1 MIEGPSSE
9 VESREI
15 PDVLVENFV
24 SFERPDVRLDE
35 LTAFETPSIPQK
47 GVFREWIESL
57 AFTIIFVLVFTSY
70 IAQATQVPTE
80 SMKPTILVGDH
91 FFLDK
96 IAFPANYPSSLRPY
110 LPHRTISRGDIIA
123 FKSPTEGNIPFVKRV
138 IGIPGD
144 TIQVRDKIV
153 SINGV
158 PQDEPYKIHVDST
171 VYGTDPW
178 TPEDLKIRDNYG
190 PVKVPPDE
198 YFAMGDN
205 RDNSNDSRYWGFVT
219 RDELIGKPLFI
230 YWSYESDPYVPGD
243 KTLREWLD
251 SYLTIAVHFFDKTR
265 WFRIGTLVH

>member
-15 PDVLVENFV
+15 PDVLLENFV
-24 SFERPDVRLDE
+24 SFERPDVRLEE
-35 LTAFETPSIPQK
+35 LTVFETPSAPQK

-96 IAFPANYPSSLRPY
+96 IAFPANYPATIRPY
-110 LPHRTISRGDIIA
+110 LPHRTIRRGDIIA

-138 IGIPGD
+138 IGVPGD
-144 TIQVRDKIV
+144 TIQVRDKTV
-153 SINGV
+153 SVNGV

-190 PVKVPPDE
+190 PVKVPPNH
-198 YFAMGDN
+198 YFVMGDN

-219 RDELIGKPLFI
+219 WEELIGKPLFI
-230 YWSYESDPYVPGD
+230 YWSYESDPYLPGD
-243 KTLREWLD
+243 KTFREWVD
-251 SYLTIAVHFFDKTR
+251 SYATIAVHFFDKTR